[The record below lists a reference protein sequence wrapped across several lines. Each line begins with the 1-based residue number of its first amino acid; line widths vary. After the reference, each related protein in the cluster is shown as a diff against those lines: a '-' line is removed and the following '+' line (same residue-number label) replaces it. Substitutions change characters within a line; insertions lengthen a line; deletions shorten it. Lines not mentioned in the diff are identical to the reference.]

1 MNGATAVCEYPRE
14 VWAAG
19 AFSDEL
25 APAGRHTCQGFPKV
39 VENVPVTFDD
49 VGEHSPRGGIE
60 KRVYRLIPQQAG
72 LDGRSY
78 VRGFRAE
85 SSHFS
90 CAAEAN
96 TAVSSGWLLLRT
108 RSEVDPNTW
117 RGVFAIQ
124 HQHRELFSQ
133 RVELNLGTLPRWKPQ
148 ITITRRMLDTDDE

>member
-1 MNGATAVCEYPRE
+1 MNGATAICEYTPD

-19 AFSDEL
+19 ALSDEL
-25 APAGRHTCQGFPKV
+25 AAEGQNARQDLPKV
-39 VENVPVTFDD
+39 VEDIPVTFEEAD
-49 VGEHSPRGGIE
+49 EQSPGGGIE
-60 KRVYRLIPQQAG
+60 KRVYRVIPQQPG

-78 VRGFRAE
+78 VRGFRIE

-96 TAVSSGWLLLRT
+96 TTVSSGWLLLGT
-108 RSEVDPNTW
+108 RPEVDPNTW
-117 RGVFAIQ
+117 RGVFATQ